1 MYPGSLA
8 AETQRKVY
16 GRRMRVTEIALREVV
31 SRDHADGRNIY
42 SETDKSRKKNIYIS
56 LVYGLSRERSNG
68 KMVSELCVKVPLLK
82 IKYWELKQ
90 QRHCQVR
97 QNP

>member
-8 AETQRKVY
+8 AEIQRKMY
-16 GRRMRVTEIALREVV
+16 GRRMRVTEMALRGVV
-31 SRDHADGRNIY
+31 SRGHADGRNIY

-56 LVYGLSRERSNG
+56 LVYEHSKERNNR
-68 KMVSELCVKVPLLK
+68 KMVSELCDKVPLVK

-90 QRHCQVR
+90 QCYC
-97 QNP
+97 